1 MKRITIA
8 SILVSA
14 LGILQAVAFASN
26 VTTTQSTIIETMVQ
40 KGQFQKLS
48 TALAHTP
55 FLLMLQNDGPYTLLA
70 PTDDAFAG
78 LPEGAFDAILEDER
92 KLRDLLG
99 VHIIRGS
106 LAADDIRTSGVVN
119 TLLGTAIDIR
129 LQEGKLRI
137 ENACLIA
144 GDIVA
149 NNGFIHI
156 IDQLI
161 LPGSKE
167 HGP

>member
-1 MKRITIA
+1 MKRFTIA

-14 LGILQAVAFASN
+14 LSILQAVAFASN

-40 KGQFQKLS
+40 KGQFQKLL

-55 FLLMLQNDGPYTLLA
+55 FLSKFQNDGPYTLLA

-99 VHIIRGS
+99 SHIIRGS
-106 LAADDIRTSGVVN
+106 LTADDVRTSGVVN
-119 TLLGTAIDIR
+119 TFLGTVIDIR
-129 LQEGKLRI
+129 LQEGKFRI

-144 GDIVA
+144 GDVVA
-149 NNGFIHI
+149 SNGFIHI

-161 LPGSKE
+161 LPGGKE